1 MRWTLLAAAL
11 PLCLIAT
18 GCATKKYTQETVA
31 AEAGRLDT
39 RIDDVEGQV
48 EETQTRL
55 DAQGREL
62 RGEIGTVSKTAQD
75 ALARA
80 EAAGKLAEGKFL
92 FETVLTDD
100 KVRFG
105 LESSQ
110 LSDEAKAAIDEFA
123 SQLKAQNKNVY
134 IEIQGHTDATGSEEY
149 NERLG
154 MERAEAVK
162 RYLYEQHQVP
172 LHKMNVI
179 SYGETKP
186 VAGNKTRAERA
197 QNRRVVVKV
206 LAYRGRVIPAGAGRS
221 AVRAPRCISARRS
234 SLARR
239 VRGTRIF
246 PGGGTWVPP
255 LFFLSRPGC

>member
-1 MRWTLLAAAL
+1 MRPIATHPKPMRWTLLAAAL

-134 IEIQGHTDATGSEEY
+134 IEIQGHTDSTGTDEI
-149 NERLG
+149 NKALG
-154 MERAEAVK
+154 AKRADAVMM
-162 RYLYEQHQVP
+162 YLYTQHHIP
-172 LHKMNVI
+172 LHRMSTV
-179 SYGETKP
+179 SLGASMP
-186 VAGNKTRAERA
+186 VADNGTREGRA
-197 QNRRVVVKV
+197 QNRRVEILV
-206 LAYRGRVIPAGAGRS
+206 YE
-221 AVRAPRCISARRS
+221 
-234 SLARR
+234 
-239 VRGTRIF
+239 
-246 PGGGTWVPP
+246 
-255 LFFLSRPGC
+255 